1 MMNLP
6 AKRPLFRQEVIEFQ
20 QQSLK
25 WGRVVPLQG
34 MPLRL
39 GIWFV
44 VAAFASI
51 IAFLFVAQYARKET
65 VVGYLAPVAG
75 TARIFAPQPGIISA
89 VHVTQGQR
97 VTEGQPLFNVAMEQI
112 ATNGADVNATV
123 LATLERQRQSLLRQI
138 ETEHRREASER
149 LRLAAQIKGL
159 EAGIGDINA
168 QLAVQY
174 QRIGV
179 LERLVGSGAQLAGRG
194 LVSEVEQRRR
204 EDALLEQKLNF
215 SSLRQQLTERQNQVT
230 EARFNLEQLPFV
242 TSEKVQQLTSDLSQA
257 EQRIAEVDGRRA
269 YVVRAPIA
277 GRVAALQASVG
288 KVADPRRLELQI
300 VPGDSPLQAELFI
313 PARAIGFIEPGQT
326 VRILYEAFPYQQYGT
341 YRARI
346 IDVSPTLLDKTDV
359 VAPIGLPG
367 PAYRATALLDRAEIE
382 AFGKRIPL
390 QPDMLLRADVILER
404 RTLVRWILNPI
415 LSVRLQG

>member
-1 MMNLP
+1 MNLP